1 MNKSTGNRTRKR
13 ISEEGRTSV
22 TLSLL
27 PLQRRPAVRS
37 TPGQSQ
43 RQVHRPRLSR
53 KCSTGVEE
61 DQTGLAGVEL
71 RNGSGPPDPASL
83 DPDDRAGWTSPTHKL
98 ITRFRAVSGASAAL
112 VRRVGLRGATQGP
125 QGLKSLISTGLCY
138 SGTFPVP
145 NAIPRNQILVPN
157 AIPNTSNKEQVV
169 GATSPVNKSLPFRE
183 MNPGGVQRPH
193 PSGT

>member
-1 MNKSTGNRTRKR
+1 MNKSTGNRTGKR
-13 ISEEGRTSV
+13 ISKEGRTSV

-43 RQVHRPRLSR
+43 RQVQRPRLSR

-112 VRRVGLRGATQGP
+112 VRRVGLRGGVCLEPRKDHKAVNRLFP
-125 QGLKSLISTGLCY
+125 QACVIR
-138 SGTFPVP
+138 GTFP
-145 NAIPRNQILVPN
+145 VPN

-183 MNPGGVQRPH
+183 INPGGVQRPH